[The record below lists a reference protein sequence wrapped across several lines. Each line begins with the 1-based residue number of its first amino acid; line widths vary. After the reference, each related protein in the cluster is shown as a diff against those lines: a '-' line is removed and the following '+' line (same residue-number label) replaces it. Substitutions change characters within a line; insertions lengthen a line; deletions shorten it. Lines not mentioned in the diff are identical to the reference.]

1 MISVEDLLRGRST
14 VRRQLPLSYAGFEHA
29 ASYKNA
35 ARRAHGRL
43 QAVNVGWTHH
53 SYSSLNGLWLRRY
66 MLYSPSYSNGPEI
79 CLLPITQVCSCF
91 DTVNL
96 AAADA
101 LSEVL
106 SRCVMRSYFVY
117 EHSLNR
123 TRWSSML
130 TLLDSSVV
138 CFGQRRQVPLG
149 SRASVSQERGA
160 GGRVTR

>member
-1 MISVEDLLRGRST
+1 VRYLSCIISYSLVSYYHITLLYVSVCSLVMLSVEDLLRGRSLD
-14 VRRQLPLSYAGFEHA
+14 RRQLPLSYVGFEHA

-35 ARRAHGRL
+35 AGRAHGRL

-53 SYSSLNGLWLRRY
+53 SYSSLSGLWLRRY

-106 SRCVMRSYFVY
+106 SR
-117 EHSLNR
+117 
-123 TRWSSML
+123 W
-130 TLLDSSVV
+130 V
-138 CFGQRRQVPLG
+138 CCD
-149 SRASVSQERGA
+149 RGHISC
-160 GGRVTR
+160 TNIL